1 MRVPRVVLSA
11 PSGVLS
17 VRVPFARVVQSARL
31 ASIALSS
38 ALLVACAN
46 APKADAPP
54 VPYEQLLEDGR
65 QAQKA
70 GHNVQAFEAWRS
82 AAKQNPS
89 AKEPWLRMAQLHFDT
104 ADYGNAITA
113 AQEAMQRDSTDAVAN
128 GLLAVSGL
136 RVSSAALARMHTDNL
151 QGSTRN
157 EAETLAKTLRELL
170 GAPVLVPQPATAAAP
185 APRSTRAAQRP
196 AAGAAAPGAAGAT
209 PKAVA
214 AAKPQDTAPA
224 AKPAAPAPSRDPFGA
239 LR

>member
-1 MRVPRVVLSA
+1 MRVPRVVLST
-11 PSGVLS
+11 PSGALS
-17 VRVPFARVVQSARL
+17 VRVPFARVFQSARL
-31 ASIALSS
+31 ASVVLSS

-46 APKADAPP
+46 APKVPDAPA
-54 VPYEQLLEDGR
+54 VPYEQLLEEGR

-70 GHNVQAFEAWRS
+70 GNNVQALEAWRS

-89 AKEPWLRMAQLHFDT
+89 AKEPWLRMAQLHFDS

-196 AAGAAAPGAAGAT
+196 PAAAAAASAAGAA

-214 AAKPQDTAPA
+214 AKAQDTAPA

>member
-1 MRVPRVVLSA
+1 MRVPFT
-11 PSGVLS
+11 
-17 VRVPFARVVQSARL
+17 RVPRAARL
-31 ASIALSS
+31 ASIVLSG

-46 APKADAPP
+46 APKSADAAPP
-54 VPYEQLLEDGR
+54 PYEQLLEDGR

-70 GHNVQAFEAWRS
+70 GNNVQALEAWRT

-89 AKEPWLRMAQLHFDT
+89 AKEPWLRMAQLHFDA

-170 GAPVLVPQPATAAAP
+170 GAPVLVPQPATASTP
-185 APRSTRAAQRP
+185 APRTARAAARP
-196 AAGAAAPGAAGAT
+196 TAAAASAAAGAA

-214 AAKPQDTAPA
+214 AKPTDTAPA